1 MSNVPSIQVLTPLSS
16 PSAPGATE
24 PADAGFLEELQG
36 ALGQRT
42 SAEREADEP
51 AQDPSLSS
59 EPPLPDPSANL
70 QNLPTAPWLM
80 VAVPANSA
88 SPAPMPASAHN
99 PAEALASVQA
109 AGAIAA
115 GAVPTETS
123 PGVPLDAVDGAQ
135 RLSSAVSASAEEAAR
150 AAASAVAQGATQALA
165 EAPPADPLT
174 ASAMA
179 TAPSDPTSPTLDASA
194 QVALRAA
201 AAKPAPQTPAEN
213 AAAVPAM
220 GARESAA
227 PVNAASPQL
236 EPLSQGT
243 GSEAAHTGSAPM
255 ADAALTQA
263 NATEVAQASRSSS
276 AAQIAAGVPSTATDR
291 AFLTAA
297 GTSEAAN
304 TQATL
309 AANASDAPVD
319 PRMAPPAAAQ
329 APIDVPTSGTPAV
342 QTSASTGSVSNVPAS
357 ERSAAEAATAAVPHP
372 ATEALSSD
380 RLASSAVPRTE
391 APTSAN
397 SAEVAASAAP
407 QASATP
413 AANPTTL
420 PTTPLSAEV
429 SSAASNEDV
438 VSSMANA
445 SSASSVTRT
454 EAQSAAP
461 GVAASTPRSQD
472 TDPAQA
478 AAAAAAAPGAG
489 RSATGASAS
498 AEIWKTP
505 SDAVLGGSKL
515 TRTVAPSAN
524 TADTLVAKALT
535 DVASAQEA
543 RSAADAERGGE
554 SSFAS
559 SFVQALM
566 GQTSAAQANAHSKP
580 LEVVAPPPPMAPHQA
595 RLDEGRVQLEVVRLA
610 QQGGGQ
616 VVMQL
621 TPPDESKFKID
632 LTINPQGMASLVV
645 EGASDSTR
653 ARLEQTVQGL
663 QDQFQQMG
671 LQLQLDMR
679 QSQHSFQSQAD
690 SSAQTSAGEAAPN
703 GAPALDIEPVATAR
717 TRAAWDQGQVYLVA

>member
-88 SPAPMPASAHN
+88 SPAPMLASVDN
-99 PAEALASVQA
+99 PVEALASVQA

-115 GAVPTETS
+115 GAVPPETS
-123 PGVPLDAVDGAQ
+123 PGAPLNAVDGAQ
-135 RLSSAVSASAEEAAR
+135 RLSSAVSASADEAAR

-165 EAPPADPLT
+165 DAPPADPLT

-319 PRMAPPAAAQ
+319 PRMAPAAVQ
-329 APIDVPTSGTPAV
+329 APIDMPTSVTPAV
-342 QTSASTGSVSNVPAS
+342 ETPASTGSVSNVPAS
-357 ERSAAEAATAAVPHP
+357 ERSAAEAATAALTPP
-372 ATEALSSD
+372 TTEALSSD
-380 RLASSAVPRTE
+380 RLASSAAPRTE
-391 APTSAN
+391 APTSAS
-397 SAEVAASAAP
+397 SAEAAASAAP
-407 QASATP
+407 KASATSAVTP
-413 AANPTTL
+413 TPNPTT
-420 PTTPLSAEV
+420 TLSAEA
-429 SSAASNEDV
+429 SSAASSEDA

-445 SSASSVTRT
+445 SSAPSVTRT

-498 AEIWKTP
+498 AEIWKAP
-505 SDAVLGGSKL
+505 SDAALGGSKL

-535 DVASAQEA
+535 DVASGQEA
-543 RSAADAERGGE
+543 RNATDAERGGE

-690 SSAQTSAGEAAPN
+690 PSALTSAGEAAPN

>member
-88 SPAPMPASAHN
+88 SPAPMLASVDN
-99 PAEALASVQA
+99 PVEALASVQA

-115 GAVPTETS
+115 GAMPTETS
-123 PGVPLDAVDGAQ
+123 PGAPLDAVDGAQ

-165 EAPPADPLT
+165 DAPPADPLT

-194 QVALRAA
+194 QLALRAA
-201 AAKPAPQTPAEN
+201 AAKAAPQTPAEN

-220 GARESAA
+220 GTRESAA
-227 PVNAASPQL
+227 PVNAAPPQL
-236 EPLSQGT
+236 EPLSQGA
-243 GSEAAHTGSAPM
+243 GSEAAHTTSAPM

-263 NATEVAQASRSSS
+263 NATEVAQASRSPS
-276 AAQIAAGVPSTATDR
+276 AAQTAAGVPPTATDR
-291 AFLTAA
+291 ASLTAA

-319 PRMAPPAAAQ
+319 PRMAPAAAQ
-329 APIDVPTSGTPAV
+329 APTDVPTSVTPAAV
-342 QTSASTGSVSNVPAS
+342 TPASTGSVSNVPAS
-357 ERSAAEAATAAVPHP
+357 ERSAAEAATAALTPP
-372 ATEALSSD
+372 TTEALSSD
-380 RLASSAVPRTE
+380 RLASSAAPRTE
-391 APTSAN
+391 APTSAS
-397 SAEVAASAAP
+397 SAEAAASAAP
-407 QASATP
+407 KASATP
-413 AANPTTL
+413 AANPTT
-420 PTTPLSAEV
+420 TLSAEA
-429 SSAASNEDV
+429 SSAASSEDAV
-438 VSSMANA
+438 PSMANA
-445 SSASSVTRT
+445 SSAPSVTRT

-472 TDPAQA
+472 NDPAQA

-498 AEIWKTP
+498 AEIWKAP

-535 DVASAQEA
+535 DVASGQEA
-543 RSAADAERGGE
+543 RNATDAERGSE

-690 SSAQTSAGEAAPN
+690 PSAQTSAGETAPN